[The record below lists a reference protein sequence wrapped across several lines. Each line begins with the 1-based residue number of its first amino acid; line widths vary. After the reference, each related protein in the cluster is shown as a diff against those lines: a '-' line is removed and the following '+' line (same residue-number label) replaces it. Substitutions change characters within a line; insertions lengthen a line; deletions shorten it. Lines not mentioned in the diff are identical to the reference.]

1 VARQWNSYLALG
13 DSFTEGLD
21 DLAPDGSYRGWADRV
36 AERLAA
42 EQPDFRYGNL
52 AVRGKL
58 LRQITAQQV
67 PAALDLRP
75 DLVSMA
81 GGVNDLMRPS
91 WDIETMSLLFE
102 DAVRRLRAGG
112 SDVLLFVG
120 VDPSR
125 RSFLLR
131 RMMPRIEA
139 LNALVARVAA
149 EYDCLTTDLFGVHVF
164 DDPRLWAEDRLHLS
178 PEGHARVA
186 GAVLESLG
194 RGDSTWREPLPPQPE
209 PARTANLRE
218 HAHWTAKHLGPWIG
232 RRLVGRSSGDGIQAK
247 RPGLT
252 PLQP

>member
-1 VARQWNSYLALG
+1 
-13 DSFTEGLD
+13 
-21 DLAPDGSYRGWADRV
+21 
-36 AERLAA
+36 
-42 EQPDFRYGNL
+42 
-52 AVRGKL
+52 
-58 LRQITAQQV
+58 
-67 PAALDLRP
+67 
-75 DLVSMA
+75 M
-81 GGVNDLMRPS
+81 
-91 WDIETMSLLFE
+91 
-102 DAVRRLRAGG
+102 
-112 SDVLLFVG
+112 LLFVG

-125 RSFLLR
+125 RSALLR

-194 RGDSTWREPLPPQPE
+194 RGDGAWREPLPPQPE

-218 HAHWTAKHLGPWIG
+218 HAHWTAKHLGPWVG
-232 RRLVGRSSGDGIQAK
+232 RRMVGRSSGDGIEAK

-252 PLQP
+252 AAAARDDAQGLSATGDRGLA

>member
-91 WDIETMSLLFE
+91 WDIETMCCSSS
-102 DAVRRLRAGG
+102 ASTPPAARSCCGG
-112 SDVLLFVG
+112 
-120 VDPSR
+120 
-125 RSFLLR
+125 
-131 RMMPRIEA
+131 
-139 LNALVARVAA
+139 
-149 EYDCLTTDLFGVHVF
+149 
-164 DDPRLWAEDRLHLS
+164 
-178 PEGHARVA
+178 
-186 GAVLESLG
+186 
-194 RGDSTWREPLPPQPE
+194 
-209 PARTANLRE
+209 
-218 HAHWTAKHLGPWIG
+218 
-232 RRLVGRSSGDGIQAK
+232 
-247 RPGLT
+247 
-252 PLQP
+252 